1 MRALII
7 LLVLS
12 QATARGGRGGGRG
25 GSSRGSSRGSSS
37 RGSWFSWG
45 SRSRSSGYSTS
56 SSTYSTSSRS
66 YQSPSYQKT
75 RQRELDRQK
84 LAESY
89 AYGGENWGKRPNSK
103 PKVPAVIPVVLT
115 GSSHSHTT
123 GNTNHDGSNSEKSSM
138 SKYAFG
144 TSSFSVSSV
153 WLKLIITDLQP
164 GFDLGRVCFSLKLS
178 GLVCVWFEPGSG
190 LVWI

>member
-7 LLVLS
+7 LLLLT
-12 QATARGGRGGGRG
+12 QATARRG

-45 SRSRSSGYSTS
+45 SRSRSSSYSTS
-56 SSTYSTSSRS
+56 MYTAPSAGASFSRQTNRYSS
-66 YQSPSYQKT
+66 YQESPSYQKA
-75 RQRELDRQK
+75 RQKESERQK

-89 AYGGENWGKRPNSK
+89 AYGGKNWGKRPDST

-115 GSSHSHTT
+115 GSSHSHST
-123 GNTNHDGSNSEKSSM
+123 GNAHHDNSNSEKSSV
-138 SKYAFG
+138 SKYLFG

-153 WLKLIITDLQP
+153 LL
-164 GFDLGRVCFSLKLS
+164 
-178 GLVCVWFEPGSG
+178 LVGSVLDEVRVWFGCCSNLG
-190 LVWI
+190 WFWFG